1 MKKRLKYLDR
11 IDEFY
16 APTTMPEPTTKPKP
30 GTTPTPTKD
39 PRPDLD
45 PFNPPLPKI
54 SPDPKNWKMVLK
66 KCVERFNEL
75 YAKMPDYPLTEGIKD
90 NPGIPAYGKLKA
102 DLPAPSMQRFMQLG
116 MEAMNTMIAIGNAEQ
131 RAFTDD
137 ELKEIALQTVRKIV
151 EGSALEKKGVSFDK
165 LKFDIQFVR
174 GSEDL
179 GAGVRKSP
187 EEEEQ
192 EEEISLAISKR
203 ELINTLSQGF
213 GITSQARMFDEDMSE
228 IMDKID
234 SELLQ
239 NYFRLM
245 RTSLESH
252 KYMDLEQF
260 KEMMKQ
266 LQQAQDFAEENDQDA
281 PSSGGVVPAKMEVD
295 ISSGSPVIVVK
306 AYCLIFAI
314 QEMIKGVFEVLSFY
328 ALDKTEQELKDIYA
342 EADNWVIE
350 QEGFVYGP
358 MLVEIF
364 RKFFKEVE
372 DTLIKKG
379 VISEYDESMIYSVL
393 AVLYSNLYT
402 SDREF
407 MDIMASIFNKDIDED
422 LWPVQK
428 IADIYQ
434 SILEKRG
441 FYGGQK
447 EQEYG
452 EEYPESEYEEEL
464 ELPSAPAEVEL
475 EPSLDDLLD
484 KISEF
489 GRNSL
494 TPKEEELLKKYSENQ
509 SMIVNFKSFLLLQES
524 KRKF

>member
-16 APTTMPEPTTKPKP
+16 APTTTPEPVTKPKP
-30 GTTPTPTKD
+30 ETTPTPTKD

-54 SPDPKNWKMVLK
+54 SPDPKNWKMALK

-75 YAKMPDYPLTEGIKD
+75 YAKMPDYPLTEGIKN
-90 NPGIPAYGKLKA
+90 NPGVPAYRKLKSE
-102 DLPAPSMQRFMQLG
+102 LPAPSMQRFMQLG
-116 MEAMNTMIAIGNAEQ
+116 MEAMNTMMAIGNAEQ

-137 ELKEIALQTVRKIV
+137 ELKEIAIQTVRKIV
-151 EGSALEKKGVSFDK
+151 EGSALQKKGVSFDK

-179 GAGVRKSP
+179 GAGVRKAP
-187 EEEEQ
+187 EEEEH

-228 IMDKID
+228 IMDEID

-252 KYMDLEQF
+252 KYMDPEQF
-260 KEMMKQ
+260 KQMMKQ

-281 PSSGGVVPAKMEVD
+281 PSSGGVVPAKMEID
-295 ISSGSPVIVVK
+295 TSSGSPVIVVK

-314 QEMIKGVFEVLSFY
+314 QEMVKGVFEVLSFH

-358 MLVEIF
+358 MLVDIF
-364 RKFFKEVE
+364 RRFFKEVE
-372 DTLIKKG
+372 DSLMRKG
-379 VISEYDESMIYSVL
+379 VISEYDETMIYAVL
-393 AVLYSNLYT
+393 AVLYSNVYT
-402 SDREF
+402 PDREF

-428 IADIYQ
+428 VADIYQ

-441 FYGGQK
+441 LYGGQ
-447 EQEYG
+447 QEEEY
-452 EEYPESEYEEEL
+452 EDDVEYPESEYE
-464 ELPSAPAEVEL
+464 LPSTPTEDVEE

-509 SMIVNFKSFLLLQES
+509 SMIVTFKSFLLLQES